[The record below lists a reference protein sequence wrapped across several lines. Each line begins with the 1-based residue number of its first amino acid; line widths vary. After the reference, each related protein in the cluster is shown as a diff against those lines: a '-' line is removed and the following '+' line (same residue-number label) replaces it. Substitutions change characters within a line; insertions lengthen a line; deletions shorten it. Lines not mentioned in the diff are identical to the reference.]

1 MLGVVRLT
9 RFVNARAKRS
19 RANNFLGKNSL
30 KKKTRKPPKKQSKQA
45 KNLRVAGRECARW
58 NAQPHIGKRRVVA
71 LACSDGAAG
80 SARWMREGVGRGVWE
95 PVQFVQYIFG
105 LELEKLNNPEKTLLI
120 SLNASTIP
128 RGVSFF
134 GCPRLGPHP
143 SAHI

>member
-1 MLGVVRLT
+1 MH
-9 RFVNARAKRS
+9 APKRS
-19 RANNFLGKNSL
+19 RANNFLGSERSKKNEEAS
-30 KKKTRKPPKKQSKQA
+30 KKKQSKQA

-105 LELEKLNNPEKTLLI
+105 RLELEVE
-120 SLNASTIP
+120 
-128 RGVSFF
+128 
-134 GCPRLGPHP
+134 
-143 SAHI
+143 